1 MYCAKTMNT
10 YLPVMEGEVEDYYNS
25 IISKLYHKNK
35 RVLFARYHYT
45 DNALVL
51 NEIDGSGPREKAY
64 IL

>member
-10 YLPVMEGEVEDYYNS
+10 YRPVMEGEVEYYYNS
-25 IISKLYHKNK
+25 TISKLCHKNK

-45 DNALVL
+45 ANALVL